1 MKFYSLYALAIG
13 FSLNLVFVMMFYHM
27 LLINQKPIVTLNANT
42 FGEYWI
48 EFFLLQIGLIITA
61 VALIT
66 ETKRYYKQ

>member
-1 MKFYSLYALAIG
+1 MKLYGLYALAIG
-13 FSLNLVFVMMFYHM
+13 FSLNIVFVWMFYHM
-27 LLINQKPIVTLNANT
+27 LYYGTPIITVDANS
-42 FGEYWI
+42 FNEYWI

>member
-1 MKFYSLYALAIG
+1 MKLYSLYALAIG
-13 FSLNLVFVMMFYHM
+13 FSLNIVFVWIFYHM
-27 LLINQKPIVTLNANT
+27 LIVCGEPRVIIDANSV
-42 FGEYWI
+42 GEYWI